1 MTTKTK
7 VNKFPFL
14 SDSVNSVIFL
24 LSYPY
29 SEEYS
34 QPTQYM
40 NTRCPAWCDRVLM
53 SQTAQKFIEKVRHY
67 CIYNLDL
74 LFSVR

>member
-1 MTTKTK
+1 MILVT
-7 VNKFPFL
+7 L
-14 SDSVNSVIFL
+14 VIFL

-53 SQTAQKFIEKVRHY
+53 SQTAQEFIHKVRLDCVHNLLGP
-67 CIYNLDL
+67 IYYLASD
-74 LFSVR
+74 RGR

>member
-1 MTTKTK
+1 M
-7 VNKFPFL
+7 F
-14 SDSVNSVIFL
+14 DSINSVIFL

-53 SQTAQKFIEKVRHY
+53 SQTALKFIHKVRH
-67 CIYNLDL
+67 CCVYNLLGLIYDL
-74 LFSVR
+74 ASDRGR